1 MWGILTGMTMMFA
14 VSLYRYRQS
23 LARREKI
30 RWLNE
35 HHHQFEDELAHL
47 ERVIPQLTANGPFGL
62 AYWRGRIAALEAV
75 QASLPNGARRVARL
89 LIAFKRIEK

>member
-1 MWGILTGMTMMFA
+1 MVGRAVPLPVHPIAMERQTQRKNVTYSMWGILTGMTMMFA

-35 HHHQFEDELAHL
+35 HHMIDRLRTRL
-47 ERVIPQLTANGPFGL
+47 GL
-62 AYWRGRIAALEAV
+62 
-75 QASLPNGARRVARL
+75 
-89 LIAFKRIEK
+89 